1 MIGSSLKHMGPPKIM
16 RPRRLEL
23 AILSSLMCWGTAS
36 PSTEVSAA
44 APNALAAPSP
54 AIQEL
59 RRHMLDA
66 NVNTLTFHSMDSI
79 FQTRVVPPS
88 GTVWELGRR
97 DAALDFT
104 YQFEGKIHPAT
115 DILDGNFTNALLI
128 LKHGQIVYEKYLNDT
143 RESTHF
149 ISFSMAK
156 SFLSTLIGLAVADG
170 AIHSLDDQLVV
181 YLPELKGSGYDG
193 VTIRQTLQMRSS
205 VAYEERYDFSAHP
218 SQAQQVFENALV
230 QNKER
235 FTYMAKDLKRD
246 HPPGVA
252 FNYSTMDTA
261 VLGWMLERAIKR
273 PIAGYMSERLWQPLG
288 MESYGFYIADGEP
301 GVGRELSGMGYN
313 AILRDYARLGLMMLH
328 GGRGGPNNAQIVPE
342 DWIRRATASVDIGP
356 GMPGMPQDIR
366 LGYGYQ
372 WWTLAG
378 SRAYVALGLQGQFI
392 FVDPATDTV
401 VVKLSYFPP
410 GNPKAEGEGLAFLVA
425 ASHWTP
431 N

>member
-1 MIGSSLKHMGPPKIM
+1 MAGSII
-16 RPRRLEL
+16 RRVDSGNASRGRGLPWAWL
-23 AILSSLMCWGTAS
+23 GALLLWGTALAV
-36 PSTEVSAA
+36 ERDSAP
-44 APNALAAPSP
+44 APPSP

-66 NVNTLTFHSMDSI
+66 DVNTLTFHSMDSM
-79 FQTRVVPPS
+79 FNTRVVSPS
-88 GTVWELGRR
+88 GTVWELPRE
-97 DAALDFT
+97 DAPLDFT
-104 YQFEGKIHPAT
+104 YPFEGKTHPAT

-128 LKHGQIVYEKYLNDT
+128 MKHGKIVYEKYLNNT

-170 AIHSLDDQLVV
+170 AIHSLDDQLVT

-230 QNKER
+230 QNKDR
-235 FTYMAKDLKRD
+235 FTYLAKDLKRD
-246 HPPGVA
+246 HPPGVS

-273 PIAGYMSERLWQPLG
+273 PIAGYMAERLWQPLG

-301 GVGRELSGMGYN
+301 GIGRELSGMGYN
-313 AILRDYARLGLMMLH
+313 ATLRDYARFGLMMLR
-328 GGRGGPNNAQIVPE
+328 GGRGGPNNLQVVPE
-342 DWIRRATASVDIGP
+342 SWIRLATASVAIPD
-356 GMPGMPQDIR
+356 MPGMPADAVH

-372 WWTLAG
+372 WWTIAG
-378 SRAYVALGLQGQFI
+378 TSAYVALGLQGQFI
-392 FVDPATDTV
+392 FVDPSTDTV

-410 GNPKAEGEGLAFLVA
+410 GNSRAEGEALAFLMA

-431 N
+431 K